1 MKSQILFTI
10 AFVSLF
16 ISCKKETQETIA
28 PVTETVKP
36 EETKTTCY
44 SYEENG
50 DSVSLQM
57 KTIGNEV
64 TGSMVY
70 SLAEK
75 DKNTGTF
82 KGTINNNILIA
93 DYTFQS
99 EGVESTRQIAFE
111 IKGDQLI
118 EGYGDMTDDGIK
130 FKDVAQLKFTS
141 TMPLSKVDCPK

>member
-1 MKSQILFTI
+1 MKKLILFSF
-10 AFVSLF
+10 AFTMLLTG
-16 ISCKKETQETIA
+16 CKKETPQA
-28 PVTETVKP
+28 PTPVSEVAKP
-36 EETKTTCY
+36 EGPKTTCY
-44 SYEENG
+44 SFEANNN
-50 DSVSLQM
+50 SVSLQM
-57 KTIGNEV
+57 ETTGNEV

-118 EGYGDMTDDGIK
+118 EGFGGMNEDGTR
-130 FKDVAQLKFTS
+130 FKDVAQLKFDS